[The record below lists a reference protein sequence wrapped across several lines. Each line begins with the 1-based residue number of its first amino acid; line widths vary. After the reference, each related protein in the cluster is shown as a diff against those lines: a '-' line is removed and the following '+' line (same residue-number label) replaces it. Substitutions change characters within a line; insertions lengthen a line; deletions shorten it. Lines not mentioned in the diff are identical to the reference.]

1 MSFFSEMSAKIGA
14 QSRER
19 ECRPSACVVCG
30 DPAIGYNYDA
40 ASCASCKAFFR
51 RAVVG
56 KQTTFSCC
64 QRNGICAREPT
75 LKPCRKC
82 RYDKCIAGGMKPELV
97 ACNDI
102 SEPASVK
109 GRTLSMD
116 DTPSSSSSGDSKRQK
131 GSPEKASVE
140 CQTNCAEETD
150 DAPCDPTPSTSR
162 QDDAN
167 DMQIVANPFRI
178 ESRMEAM
185 MQNLISLE
193 SAHQKLRTSTY
204 TPRLSPTLRI
214 DDFAFVPSKLGNHFE
229 EMYSPAM
236 EPFSEML
243 FPAEVLIKMRI
254 VIDLKDF
261 DWNARKLW
269 VIQDVIYTIEFI
281 KALPIYQLMDDSSK
295 KVLASSALVCT
306 NLMIA
311 YFSYSN
317 NSDRTIYPDG
327 SVVTWSA
334 DIQDQA
340 PDSTRFHSGLIA
352 ALREVNLD
360 AREYALLKNIVICNP
375 ILDGLQHHDSTL
387 LQHEKER
394 CTKTLLSYVLA
405 RSGVEEGPA
414 RFARILSIADVATKL
429 TSWQK
434 GTYITSFALGLAKP
448 VSPFAESIFNSH

>member
-1 MSFFSEMSAKIGA
+1 VSRPGIQLPSGRQMDGRPRSVHVSGSAPLPSDHPLPQAMDERAGAVQAASSRCDLGLLDRARFGCLRSGDDARVLHSHLQQGILCEMSAKIGA

-116 DTPSSSSSGDSKRQK
+116 DVSLNSHKSLRITSFQTPSSSSSGDSKRQK

-193 SAHQKLRTSTY
+193 SAHQKLRLDASTIRFEKNPDIFRTSTY

-243 FPAEVLIKMRI
+243 FPAEVR
-254 VIDLKDF
+254 
-261 DWNARKLW
+261 
-269 VIQDVIYTIEFI
+269 IYTNDEI
-281 KALPIYQLMDDSSK
+281 
-295 KVLASSALVCT
+295 
-306 NLMIA
+306 
-311 YFSYSN
+311 N
-317 NSDRTIYPDG
+317 NRTFRY
-327 SVVTWSA
+327 
-334 DIQDQA
+334 
-340 PDSTRFHSGLIA
+340 
-352 ALREVNLD
+352 
-360 AREYALLKNIVICNP
+360 
-375 ILDGLQHHDSTL
+375 
-387 LQHEKER
+387 
-394 CTKTLLSYVLA
+394 
-405 RSGVEEGPA
+405 
-414 RFARILSIADVATKL
+414 
-429 TSWQK
+429 
-434 GTYITSFALGLAKP
+434 
-448 VSPFAESIFNSH
+448 